1 MSEILQL
8 AEAISRLLKA
18 DNILL
23 LCHKNPDGDTVGS
36 AMALCHVL
44 KSLGKTAAV
53 LCADPIPLC
62 IYAALPV

>member
-8 AEAISRLLKA
+8 AEAISRLLRA

-44 KSLGKTAAV
+44 KSLGKTAAI
-53 LCADPIPLC
+53 LCADPIPSR
-62 IYAALPV
+62 

>member
-8 AEAISRLLKA
+8 AEAISRLLRA

-44 KSLGKTAAV
+44 KSLGKTAAI
-53 LCADPIPLC
+53 L
-62 IYAALPV
+62 